1 MKHSKPLT
9 KPIETYDKTNNLY
22 DKATEIGPNNSLV
35 WFNKGTALNK
45 LNESDLQVEYLL
57 NIYLLSIFL
66 DINIA
71 TFWLFNI

>member
-45 LNESDLQVEYLL
+45 LNESVL
-57 NIYLLSIFL
+57 
-66 DINIA
+66 
-71 TFWLFNI
+71 